1 MKLCYI
7 MFVIVIKIKVWSL
20 NWNRKTKW
28 KPVKSKNC
36 KMHVFNQFCKNQ
48 IVVKNLRIV
57 AQWLTLSES
66 HLLRLYFGVFQP
78 SVVKIT
84 KAQWDHKHSSVP
96 KWNFDKV
103 KNQQAIILLIP
114 SKNRKNSEKLAG
126 SVWPSLSSSG
136 DHPHPLHCHLSLSA
150 VPYTC

>member
-1 MKLCYI
+1 MMDFELK
-7 MFVIVIKIKVWSL
+7 K
-20 NWNRKTKW
+20 
-28 KPVKSKNC
+28 
-36 KMHVFNQFCKNQ
+36 
-48 IVVKNLRIV
+48 
-57 AQWLTLSES
+57 S

-103 KNQQAIILLIP
+103 KKQQAIILLIP
-114 SKNRKNSEKLAG
+114 SKNRKNSEKLDG